1 MLRYNFNLD
10 SHYFISVMKI
20 ANTIIL
26 MFQHLNKVK
35 NYHLAVIS
43 PASTR
48 SSKSARTKVKQVCS
62 QSHIT
67 QDSYLS
73 KLSGI
78 SNIEAL
84 RFERYVYDGLHDY
97 CSNKIITRPDMVEL
111 SRVQFKHLDMYRFC
125 AGEIR
130 GTIKFYF
137 LDLVALLA
145 GGGASFFAASSSSSG
160 LLFLAPRL
168 LSSFK
173 QAIRKYIFC
182 WSRSIFK
189 EYNSKSHPSI

>member
-1 MLRYNFNLD
+1 
-10 SHYFISVMKI
+10 MKW
-20 ANTIIL
+20 
-26 MFQHLNKVK
+26 
-35 NYHLAVIS
+35 
-43 PASTR
+43 
-48 SSKSARTKVKQVCS
+48 VCS

-73 KLSGI
+73 RLSGI
-78 SNIEAL
+78 SNIQAL

-97 CSNKIITRPDMVEL
+97 YSNKIITRPYMVDL

-173 QAIRKYIFC
+173 KSIKKYIFVAADQNLRKT
-182 WSRSIFK
+182 RSVAG
-189 EYNSKSHPSI
+189 NSANEKGRV

>member
-1 MLRYNFNLD
+1 MD
-10 SHYFISVMKI
+10 
-20 ANTIIL
+20 
-26 MFQHLNKVK
+26 
-35 NYHLAVIS
+35 
-43 PASTR
+43 
-48 SSKSARTKVKQVCS
+48 
-62 QSHIT
+62 
-67 QDSYLS
+67 
-73 KLSGI
+73 
-78 SNIEAL
+78 
-84 RFERYVYDGLHDY
+84 
-97 CSNKIITRPDMVEL
+97 L

-130 GTIKFYF
+130 RTIWLYF

-182 WSRSIFK
+182 WSRSWNTWSVAG
-189 EYNSKSHPSI
+189 NSVNDKSRVWSFVHLDVVGNFLRGSFGCRAPLPRHRRFLGSMGSVKNRLYLRPIVIRFREKRQNHDQHNDEALRRSDVHAPLQ

>member
-1 MLRYNFNLD
+1 MD
-10 SHYFISVMKI
+10 
-20 ANTIIL
+20 
-26 MFQHLNKVK
+26 
-35 NYHLAVIS
+35 
-43 PASTR
+43 
-48 SSKSARTKVKQVCS
+48 
-62 QSHIT
+62 
-67 QDSYLS
+67 
-73 KLSGI
+73 
-78 SNIEAL
+78 
-84 RFERYVYDGLHDY
+84 
-97 CSNKIITRPDMVEL
+97 L

-173 QAIRKYIFC
+173 QAIRKYIFY
-182 WSRSIFK
+182 WSRSTFK
-189 EYNSKSHPSI
+189 EHMISGWESANKKSRVWGFVHLDVVGNFLRGSLGCRAPLPRHRRFLGNMASVKNRLYLRPIDIRLREKGKIMISIMMRR